1 MAAEMQPEMQ
11 QTIANPWSFH
21 IFPYLSISQNV
32 SLRISCEE
40 SSWRQHVFFLHLHKC
55 VERPQAISST
65 TIPILVKNWGLEPRG
80 PSSFH
85 HFIISSSLPTQIC
98 NVDQCISMWYVNIV
112 TTLGKGRILQPWVN
126 CWTWSTATSG
136 ITRLSHVTHYPA
148 AYLDVKSLN
157 PSK

>member
-21 IFPYLSISQNV
+21 IFPYPKMFHFEYL
-32 SLRISCEE
+32 LRKVAEGN
-40 SSWRQHVFFLHLHKC
+40 RFFFLHLHKC